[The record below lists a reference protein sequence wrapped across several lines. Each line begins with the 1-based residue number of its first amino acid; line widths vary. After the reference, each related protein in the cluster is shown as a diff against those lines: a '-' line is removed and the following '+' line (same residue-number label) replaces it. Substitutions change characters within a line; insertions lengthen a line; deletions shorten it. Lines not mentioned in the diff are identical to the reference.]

1 MRKIKICRVDVCIV
15 SIDDALK
22 KGKTFFFL
30 FFLFFRD
37 FSELREERVQLVQP
51 HNQKGACDA
60 CNEL

>member
-1 MRKIKICRVDVCIV
+1 MSGLCAPQNGQSTPNLMSAMMRKIKICRVDVCIV

-37 FSELREERVQLVQP
+37 FSEF
-51 HNQKGACDA
+51 A
-60 CNEL
+60 